1 MAIAPS
7 RRVDAARP
15 AEGSGGPPR
24 RRTVALDESR
34 LDRSVLALA
43 WPVLVQQLALSLV
56 QLVDTFLVGHIDN
69 TGNALAGVGLATFI
83 QWTPQAGVF
92 AIAAGTTAVLARD
105 IGSGQPDRAAA
116 ALRHGLLLS
125 LLWGL
130 VGTVLVFFAAN
141 WTMGAMG
148 ATGDVLTLGASWL
161 RWASPGILFGSLL
174 FVANSAQQGAGD
186 TRTPMAVMLCVNIVN
201 AIVAFGLIYGSWFL
215 PKLGVRGSGIGFSVS
230 QLVGMALTLAILT
243 KGRAGLRL
251 HWPSLRRWDGE
262 TARRILNVGV
272 PSGVEQVQ
280 FQFAM
285 LVYTRIIASLGET
298 ALAAHS
304 VAIRIQGLAFMP
316 GMAFQQAATAF
327 TGQALGAGKP
337 QLAERATFAAMRFAL
352 YILGGVALLLALFG
366 GPITRAFVD
375 DPAVTSDGRQLLLIF
390 AVAQPAIA
398 IAFTFAGSLRG
409 AGDTR
414 AVMVIF
420 AISPWILRV
429 TLAYL
434 FAIVLG
440 WGVGGAWIG
449 AVADMWV
456 RAGLTFLRFRRGRW
470 QTIRV

>member
-1 MAIAPS
+1 
-7 RRVDAARP
+7 
-15 AEGSGGPPR
+15 
-24 RRTVALDESR
+24 
-34 LDRSVLALA
+34 
-43 WPVLVQQLALSLV
+43 
-56 QLVDTFLVGHIDN
+56 
-69 TGNALAGVGLATFI
+69 
-83 QWTPQAGVF
+83 
-92 AIAAGTTAVLARD
+92 
-105 IGSGQPDRAAA
+105 
-116 ALRHGLLLS
+116 
-125 LLWGL
+125 
-130 VGTVLVFFAAN
+130 
-141 WTMGAMG
+141 MG

-161 RWASPGILFGSLL
+161 RWAAPGILFGSVL

-201 AIVAFGLIYGSWFL
+201 AIVAFGLIYGSFFL
-215 PKLGVRGSGIGFSVS
+215 PRLGVRGSGIGFSVS
-230 QLVGMALTLAILT
+230 QLIGMVLTLAILT

-251 HWPSLRRWDGE
+251 HWPALRRWDG
-262 TARRILNVGV
+262 TTTRRILRVGV
-272 PSGVEQVQ
+272 PSGLEQLQ

-285 LVYTRIIASLGET
+285 LVYTRIISSLGDV

-316 GMAFQQAATAF
+316 GMAFQQASTAF

-337 QLAERATFAAMRFAL
+337 RLAERATFAAMRFAL
-352 YILGGVALLLALFG
+352 YILAGVALSLALFG

-375 DPAVTSDGRQLLLIF
+375 DAAVTDAGRQLLLIF

-420 AISPWILRV
+420 AVSPWILRV

-440 WGVGGAWIG
+440 WGVAGAWIG

-456 RAGLTFLRFRRGRW
+456 RAGLTFWRFRRGRW
-470 QTIRV
+470 KTIRV

>member
-1 MAIAPS
+1 MAIAPP
-7 RRVDAARP
+7 RQADAARP
-15 AEGSGGPPR
+15 GDGNGGPPR
-24 RRTVALDESR
+24 RRTVVLDEAR

-56 QLVDTFLVGHIDN
+56 QLVDTFLVGHIDS

-105 IGSGQPDRAAA
+105 IGSGQPERASAT
-116 ALRHGLLLS
+116 LRNGLLLS
-125 LLWGL
+125 LLWGIL
-130 VGTVLVFFAAN
+130 GTVFVFFAADWSMN
-141 WTMGAMG
+141 AMG

-161 RWASPGILFGSLL
+161 RWAAPGILFGSLL
-174 FVANSAQQGAGD
+174 FVANSGQQGAGD
-186 TRTPMAVMLCVNIVN
+186 TRTPMVVMLCVNIVN
-201 AIVAFGLIYGSWFL
+201 AIVAYGLIYGSFFL
-215 PKLGVRGSGIGFSVS
+215 PRLGVRGSGIGFSVS
-230 QLVGMALTLAILT
+230 QLIGMALTLAILA
-243 KGRAGLRL
+243 KGRAGLKL
-251 HWPSLRRWDGE
+251 DWPELRRWDGE
-262 TARRILNVGV
+262 IMRRILNVGV
-272 PSGVEQVQ
+272 PSGLEQLQ

-285 LVYTRIIASLGET
+285 LVYTRIISSLGDA

-337 QLAERATFAAMRFAL
+337 ELAERATFAAMRFAL
-352 YILGGVALLLALFG
+352 CMLGAVALLLALFG
-366 GPITRAFVD
+366 GPITGAFVS
-375 DPAVTSDGRQLLLIF
+375 DPAVTSAGRRLLLIF

-409 AGDTR
+409 AGDTS

-420 AISPWILRV
+420 AISPWVMRV

-449 AVADMWV
+449 AVADLWV
-456 RAGLTFLRFRRGRW
+456 RAGLTYLRFRRGRW
-470 QTIRV
+470 KTIRV